1 MRANTTASHRS
12 DDETFV
18 RNTTNEEGTAHLEYP
33 DAVNEVIDE
42 WGEDS
47 FPASDPPGCLPPSL
61 VSSASDESEHL
72 ATKT

>member
-1 MRANTTASHRS
+1 MSSNTTASPRS
-12 DDETFV
+12 DHESFV
-18 RNTTNEEGTAHLEYP
+18 TNATDHEGTAHPVPP

-61 VSSASDESEHL
+61 VSSTSDESEHL
-72 ATKT
+72 ATKA